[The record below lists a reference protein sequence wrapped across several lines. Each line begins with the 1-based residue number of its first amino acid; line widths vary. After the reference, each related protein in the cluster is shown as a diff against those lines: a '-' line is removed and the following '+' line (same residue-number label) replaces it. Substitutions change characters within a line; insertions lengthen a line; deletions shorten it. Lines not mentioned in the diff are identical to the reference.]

1 MMRFDVFVSTKLNI
15 SRNKACE
22 LIENKQILLNGEF
35 KKTSFKITSLNPLE
49 DESLKLTLL
58 EELFVSRAAFKL
70 KHFLQEYTFTIKD
83 KICLDIGSS
92 TGGFV
97 QILHQNKAKH
107 ITALDVGS
115 NQLHESLRN
124 LENIQICENTDLRE
138 FKSEILY
145 DVITCDVSFISLT
158 HLIFH
163 IDKLAKDL
171 IILLFKPQFEVG
183 KNAKRDKNGVV
194 KDTKAIKN
202 AKDSFEKACAKL
214 GWILQ
219 ASQESHLK
227 GKEGNVEFFYAYR
240 KN

>member
-22 LIENKQILLNGEF
+22 LIENKQILLNNEF
-35 KKTSFKITSLNPLE
+35 KKSSFKITTQNPLE
-49 DESLKLTLL
+49 DESLKLMLL

-70 KHFLQEYTFTIKD
+70 KHFLQEHAFIIKD

-97 QILHQNKAKH
+97 QILHQNNAKH
-107 ITALDVGS
+107 ISALDVGS

-124 LENIQICENTDLRE
+124 LENIQIYENTDLRE

-145 DVITCDVSFISLT
+145 DVITCDVSFISLM
-158 HLIFH
+158 HLISH
-163 IDKLAKDL
+163 IDKLSKNL

-194 KDTKAIKN
+194 KDPRAIILAKAN
-202 AKDSFEKACAKL
+202 FEKACAKL

-219 ASQESHLK
+219 VSQESQLK
-227 GKEGNVEFFYAYR
+227 GKEGNVEFFYAYT
-240 KN
+240 KK

>member
-1 MMRFDVFVSTKLNI
+1 MRFDIFVSTKLNI

-22 LIENKQILLNGEF
+22 IIENKQILLNGEF
-35 KKTSFKITSLNPLE
+35 KKTSFKITCQNPLE

-70 KHFLQEYTFTIKD
+70 KHFLQNNTFVIKD

-107 ITALDVGS
+107 ITALDVGT
-115 NQLHESLRN
+115 NQLHESLRS
-124 LENIQICENTDLRE
+124 LENIQIYENTDLRE
-138 FKSEILY
+138 FKSENLY
-145 DVITCDVSFISLT
+145 DVITCDVSFISLM
-158 HLIFH
+158 HLIFY
-163 IDKLAKDL
+163 IDKFAKNL

-183 KNAKRDKNGVV
+183 KEAKRDKNGVV
-194 KDTKAIKN
+194 KDIKAIN
-202 AKDSFEKACAKL
+202 QAKDNFEKACAKL

-219 ASQESHLK
+219 TTQESHLK
-227 GKEGNVEFFYAYR
+227 GKEGNAEFFYAYT
-240 KN
+240 KA

>member
-1 MMRFDVFVSTKLNI
+1 MRFDVFVSTKLNI

-35 KKTSFKITSLNPLE
+35 KKTSYKIISQNPLK

-70 KHFLQEYTFTIKD
+70 KYFLQNNAFVIKD

-107 ITALDVGS
+107 ITALDVGT

-138 FKSEILY
+138 FKSEKLY
-145 DVITCDVSFISLT
+145 DVITCDVSFISLM
-158 HLIFH
+158 HLIFY
-163 IDKLAKDL
+163 IDKLAKNL

-183 KNAKRDKNGVV
+183 KETKRDKNGVV
-194 KDTKAIKN
+194 KDIKAIN
-202 AKDSFEKACAKL
+202 QARDNFEKVCAKL

-219 ASQESHLK
+219 TTQESHLK
-227 GKEGNVEFFYAYR
+227 GKEGNAEFFYAYT
-240 KN
+240 KA

>member
-1 MMRFDVFVSTKLNI
+1 MRFDVFVSTKLNI

-22 LIENKQILLNGEF
+22 LIENKQILLNDEF
-35 KKTSFKITSLNPLE
+35 KKTSFKITCQNPLE
-49 DESLKLTLL
+49 DENLKLTLL
-58 EELFVSRAAFKL
+58 QDLYVSRAAFKL
-70 KHFLQEYTFTIKD
+70 KHFLQEHSFSVKD

-124 LENIQICENTDLRE
+124 LDNIQIYENTDLRE
-138 FKSEILY
+138 FKSENLY

-163 IDKLAKDL
+163 INKLAKDL

-194 KDTKAIKN
+194 KDIKSINN
-202 AKDSFEKACAKL
+202 AKENFEKACAKL

-219 ASQESHLK
+219 ISQESYLK
-227 GKEGNVEFFYAYR
+227 GKEGNAEFFYAYR

>member
-1 MMRFDVFVSTKLNI
+1 MMRFDVFVSQKLNI

-22 LIENKQILLNGEF
+22 LIENEQILLNDEF
-35 KKTSFKITSLNPLE
+35 KKTSFKIISENPLE

-58 EELFVSRAAFKL
+58 NELYVSRAAYKL
-70 KHFLQEYTFTIKD
+70 KDFLQNYALEIKD

-97 QILHQNKAKH
+97 QILLQNQAKQ
-107 ITALDVGS
+107 IYALDVGS
-115 NQLHESLRN
+115 NQLHESLK
-124 LENIQICENTDLRE
+124 ENDEIIICENTDLRE
-138 FKSEILY
+138 FKSDIKFDL
-145 DVITCDVSFISLT
+145 ISCDVSFISLS
-158 HLIFH
+158 HLLFY
-163 IDKLAKDL
+163 IDKLAKKD

-183 KNAKRDKNGVV
+183 KNIKRDKNGVV
-194 KDTKAIKN
+194 KDEKAIAMAKN
-202 AKDSFEKACAKL
+202 KFEKECANL

-219 ASQESHLK
+219 YHQQSSLK